1 MLEPEVPLKDP
12 CPCGSGRKYKN
23 CCWRRM
29 KRERAAGRA
38 AVVRAHDAIW
48 EYVHSEKTDS
58 MVSVIEAVTEPMYL
72 RHGLEDAQAFMEG
85 FRDVLVRFAVDVVAS
100 DLRDEG
106 PCLIDDYLEDHA
118 EELHPV
124 ALELLRS
131 WRDAA
136 ISVYEVREVVRH
148 SHLVLKDL
156 LGNRL
161 FRLEDAE
168 LSTSL
173 QRWETVF
180 MRLAWAGEEYHL
192 AGTILPFPRE
202 RLEHVMKALEDARDA
217 PGCRSL
223 TWKRLLKRDWWVV
236 PEIWIELMEQEATGP
251 APDLVNTDGEPAET
265 VVLTWRLKS
274 GSSLRAATLLEQIPE
289 VEWAEDRSL
298 VWVEERE
305 KGQMDNV
312 LVARIDRRDDSTL
325 EMLTNSRARMER
337 LRPITEKRIGSLVED
352 AEIEYAPFDRSRLA
366 PPSGMGPDD
375 LSPQQMAE
383 LKKQALQ
390 KLYRSWPDENLPAL
404 DGLTPRQAVKNG
416 KGRRRVIELLKTI
429 ESGHES
435 AGDDIDL
442 GWLWKELGLKRP

>member
-38 AVVRAHDAIW
+38 EAVSAHDAIW
-48 EYVHSEKTDS
+48 EHAHSKKKDR
-58 MVSVIEAVTEPMYL
+58 MVSVLETISEPMHL
-72 RHGLEDAQAFMEG
+72 RLSSQDARALMDGLRDALM
-85 FRDVLVRFAVDVVAS
+85 RNAVDVVAS

-106 PCLIDDYLEDHA
+106 PCLIDEYLEDHA
-118 EELHPV
+118 EDLHPV
-124 ALELLRS
+124 ALEFLRS
-131 WRDAA
+131 WRDA
-136 ISVYEVREVVRH
+136 SVSLYEVREVVRH

-156 LGNRL
+156 LGNRV
-161 FRLEDAE
+161 FRVDDAG

-173 QRWETVF
+173 NRWETVF
-180 MRLAWAGEEYHL
+180 MKLVFAGEEYHA
-192 AGTILPFPRE
+192 AGTIMPFPRE
-202 RLEHVMKALEDARDA
+202 RLDHVMKALEEARDA
-217 PGCRSL
+217 PGSRSL

-274 GSSLRAATLLEQIPE
+274 GSSLRAATLLEQMPE

-298 VWVEERE
+298 VWLEERE

-312 LVARIDRRDDSTL
+312 LVARIDRRDESTL

-337 LRPITEKRIGSLVED
+337 LRPIAEERIGSLVED
-352 AEIEYAPFDRSRLA
+352 AKIEYSPFDRSRLA
-366 PPSGMGPDD
+366 PPSDIEPDD
-375 LSPQQMAE
+375 LSPEQLAE
-383 LKKQALQ
+383 MKRQVLQ
-390 KLYRSWPDENLPAL
+390 KLYGSWPDENLPAL

-442 GWLWKELGLKRP
+442 TWLWKELGLRRP